1 MCIGTTSTIIRIY
14 QKNDEVLAVH
24 FEDPTEYSYIIIKD
38 EEGLSIDGTW
48 TVYSPLADIHE
59 EVVDYDELLRYIGQ
73 TILLNKPVIIYRE
86 AEEMG
91 ETHFRSCLRELQD
104 QAKTWDVNN
113 KERHV

>member
-1 MCIGTTSTIIRIY
+1 MCVGTTCTIIRIY

-59 EVVDYDELLRYIGQ
+59 EVIDYDELLRYIGQ
-73 TILLNKPVIIYRE
+73 TVLSNKPVIGYRE
-86 AEEMG
+86 EEKLG
-91 ETHFRSCLRELQD
+91 ETHFRSCLRQLQD
-104 QAKTWDVNN
+104 QAQTWDVNN
-113 KERHV
+113 KEGQ